1 MPQEVPALNGLKQ
14 VFTRTS
20 PPPPEKTFGNCPGAI
35 SPNLDIKYFCGQQN
49 ICRPSLSDVRSR
61 LPLCSQTD
69 CEKLT
74 YWSQIV
80 SSPGEIQYP
89 RDISGNHLFRHERG
103 ILRRPRCPGAGC
115 VSITMAVIHNIG
127 IREAPCSFDFHRGE
141 IEQIKYTVSRQ

>member
-1 MPQEVPALNGLKQ
+1 MAGLFFRVETGRFWCFRGKSSSFPGQ
-14 VFTRTS
+14 
-20 PPPPEKTFGNCPGAI
+20 PPLEKMLVNSSGAI

-49 ICRPSLSDVRSR
+49 ICGPSLSDVRSR
-61 LPLCSQTD
+61 LPLRSQAY

-74 YWSQIV
+74 YWSQIA

-115 VSITMAVIHNIG
+115 VSITMAVI
-127 IREAPCSFDFHRGE
+127 RSFG
-141 IEQIKYTVSRQ
+141 SRSSSVFFRFSQG